1 VELERW
7 AGYVSSALIGVE
19 AIRACA
25 RYGVEYARA
34 ARSGLEG
41 LALLP
46 VDDEV
51 LDRAARLEPWTLRP
65 PDAIHLATALT
76 VKDDIGVVLS
86 FDERFCEAARAVDL
100 PVTTAR

>member
-1 VELERW
+1 
-7 AGYVSSALIGVE
+7 LIGVD

-25 RYGVEYARA
+25 RYGPEFAQA
-34 ARSGLEG
+34 ARSGLQG

-51 LDRAARLEPWTLRP
+51 LDRASRLEPRTLRSL
-65 PDAIHLATALT
+65 DAIHVATALT

-100 PVTTAR
+100 PVTTPR